1 MKSNLSIS
9 QNFLRDKNLVS
20 KIIKKSNLKTGNL
33 IIDIGV
39 GDGIISNELLKLGY
53 KVKGFEIDKN
63 LYSNLLQKINHDNFS
78 LSNEDFLNFNLKN
91 IKDENIS
98 IFSNIPFNLTTN
110 LVQKILIKEPICKE
124 VYLIM
129 QEEAASRFLGK
140 KEGLLVSLLILN
152 NYNSEI
158 IYKFRKTDFNPVPK
172 VNIVLVKFI
181 KREESL
187 IKSLD
192 YQKFLDFICY
202 IILQQKPSI
211 LDRLSKTHN
220 YFALKEF
227 LNSLKIEPFKSL
239 YEIPKMKY
247 FEMFELFYKK
257 FPSKVEIFKDSYQNY
272 LKVNQKNQKVFKTR
286 TK

>member
-20 KIIKKSNLKTGNL
+20 KIIKKSNLNIDNL

-39 GDGIISNELLKLGY
+39 GDGIISTELLKLGY
-53 KVKGFEIDKN
+53 KVKGFEVDKN
-63 LYSNLLQKINHDNFS
+63 LYSNLLQKLNHDNFS

-129 QEEAASRFLGK
+129 QEEAANRFLGK

-158 IYKFRKTDFNPVPK
+158 IYKFRKTDFYPVPK
-172 VNIVLVKFI
+172 VNIVLVKCI
-181 KREESL
+181 KRDESL
-187 IKSLD
+187 IESLN

-227 LNSLKIEPFKSL
+227 LSSLKIEPFKSL
-239 YEIPKMKY
+239 YEIPKIKY